1 MRATDERTGGAASEE
16 ETKPERVS
24 VMTLAGDGGGA
35 RRRRRVIS
43 EGAAAA
49 ASRVCFHVVSSQIRR
64 NEMRVRQADKRRTDG
79 RGGGGSGREA
89 LISL

>member
-49 ASRVCFHVVSSQIRR
+49 SRVCFHVVSSQIRR
-64 NEMRVRQADKRRTDG
+64 NEMRVRQTSGGRTDADAAAAA
-79 RGGGGSGREA
+79 RR
-89 LISL
+89 